1 MAEVVHCGTTF
12 LLDQHL
18 EDMAAYLLDLDQ

>member
-1 MAEVVHCGTTF
+1 MAEVVYCGTTF

-18 EDMAAYLLDLDQ
+18 EDMAAYLLDLDR